1 MSHQLGT
8 ISSQGLE
15 LQQESTRESWLKKLW
30 RSLVTALVQRSE
42 MHIWQTADRSGH
54 TWWNVYDP
62 TTGETV
68 RLDSDAEVRAWIE
81 QSYYRP
87 ARAARGFQ
95 PFIGR

>member
-8 ISSQGLE
+8 ISSSELE
-15 LQQESTRESWLKKLW
+15 LQTQSNHESWLRKIW
-30 RSLVTALVQRSE
+30 RSFVTALVQRSE
-42 MHIWQTADRSGH
+42 TQIWQTTDRAGH

-62 TTGETV
+62 NTGETV